1 MEQLSLM
8 LPNQDEKVAYG
19 MEGYRDGFANGN
31 KSVSISGQIQDNPF
45 FTSYLQYENSLHRTQ
60 ESSAAIESNHVRKP
74 NSHNE
79 SCGT

>member
-1 MEQLSLM
+1 M
-8 LPNQDEKVAYG
+8 LPNQGGKVADG

-31 KSVSISGQIQDNPF
+31 KSVSISGKIQANPLLM
-45 FTSYLQYENSLHRTQ
+45 SYLQYGNSLHRTQ
-60 ESSAAIESNHVRKP
+60 ESSAANESNHVRKP